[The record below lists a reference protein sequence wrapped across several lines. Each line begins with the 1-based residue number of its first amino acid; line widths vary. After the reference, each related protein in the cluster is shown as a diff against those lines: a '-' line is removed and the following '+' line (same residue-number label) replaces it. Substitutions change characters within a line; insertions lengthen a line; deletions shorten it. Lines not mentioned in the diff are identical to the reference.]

1 MPAMKKLS
9 VLLPTLFVL
18 LLAAC
23 GGGMA
28 ATKKVDTVAD
38 YGAAVRWS
46 EWERAWS
53 YVDPAMGGGSLPA
66 SEEARLKTVKVSGYQ
81 VLSRQPAADGLT
93 QRQVVEIRYIDQA
106 TQRELTV
113 RDEQSWRTDDKG
125 KHWWLTSGLPQF

>member
-1 MPAMKKLS
+1 MTGMKTTR
-9 VLLPTLFVL
+9 LLMLALFAL

-23 GGGMA
+23 GSMPS
-28 ATKKVDTVAD
+28 KKVDTIGD

-53 YVDPAMGGGSLPA
+53 YVDPANQGGGLPD
-66 SEEARLKTVKVSGYQ
+66 SEAARLKNVKVSGYT
-81 VLSRQPAADGLT
+81 VLSRQIAPDGLT
-93 QRQVVEIRYIDQA
+93 QRQVVEIRYIEQA

-113 RDEQSWRTDDKG
+113 RDEQSWRTDDEG

>member
-1 MPAMKKLS
+1 MPAMKTIRL
-9 VLLPTLFVL
+9 LLPALFAL

-23 GGGMA
+23 GGMPTA
-28 ATKKVDTVAD
+28 KQVDTIGE

-46 EWERAWS
+46 EWERAWA
-53 YVDPAMGGGSLPA
+53 YVDPAMGGGGLPA
-66 SEEARLKTVKVSGYQ
+66 SEQARLKAVKVSGYQ

-113 RDEQSWRTDDKG
+113 RDEQTWRTDDKG
-125 KHWWLTSGLPQF
+125 KHWWLTSGLPRF